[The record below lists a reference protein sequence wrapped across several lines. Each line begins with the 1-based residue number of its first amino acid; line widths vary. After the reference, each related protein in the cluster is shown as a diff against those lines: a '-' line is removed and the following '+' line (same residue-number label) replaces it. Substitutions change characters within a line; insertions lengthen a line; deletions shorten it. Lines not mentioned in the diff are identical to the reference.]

1 MPILAELVHWSA
13 PNAEQ
18 NFQRV
23 RDAYEVLSDDS
34 RRREYDRQLTPQSG
48 PRVTRTHYYRWQ
60 PGGMPR
66 TQGGFTNEEA
76 ARARQ
81 EHEELRRR
89 AEAQFFVQFN
99 QYRYRRS
106 LSESLFRFLPL
117 FLPVWTVLMLYSF
130 YRRSKNIEQGS
141 PAESLLFD
149 QEGKAFARDA
159 YGRLHRMPDLDR
171 QR

>member
-1 MPILAELVHWSA
+1 MCALYQALGVSRSASRETIRLAYLRLAKQLHPDVNKPAVAQTTSPRFSIEEL
-13 PNAEQ
+13 
-18 NFQRV
+18 
-23 RDAYEVLSDDS
+23 
-34 RRREYDRQLTPQSG
+34 RRLQ
-48 PRVTRTHYYRWQ
+48 
-60 PGGMPR
+60 
-66 TQGGFTNEEA
+66 
-76 ARARQ
+76 
-81 EHEELRRR
+81 ELRRR